1 MANHGADCDLIIDYF
16 NGHLS
21 REEKAV
27 FEDHLENCAE
37 CRAELA
43 EWNGLIED
51 LPYDSEPVTPPEGM
65 KERVL
70 SAVFAEEEPKQHSAS
85 AEPTLI
91 GNAKTNSSSPS
102 KRSSAK
108 WVLPA
113 AAALLLSLG
122 GNAFLYNEL
131 QQQSTE
137 LTQSQETVDELLQ
150 YVTLSPTGESDEN
163 PTASA
168 SIVRTGSQVNVV
180 INASSLGPL
189 ANDEVYQVW
198 LIEGESPKRAGT
210 FIASESGAGAV
221 VFTLDEFNS
230 EQWNQIAIS
239 HEPDAQS
246 ETPEGEVILASE
258 L

>member
-1 MANHGADCDLIIDYF
+1 MAKLGAECDQIIDYF

-21 REEKAV
+21 QAEKEA
-27 FEDHLENCAE
+27 FEHHLEHCPE
-37 CRAELA
+37 CQAELA
-43 EWNGLIED
+43 EWNALIED
-51 LPYDSEPVTPPEGM
+51 LPYDSEPVSPPEGM

-70 SAVFAEEEPKQHSAS
+70 TAVFAEESSELNTAP
-85 AEPTLI
+85 AEPALVEES
-91 GNAKTNSSSPS
+91 KSKSSSQFR
-102 KRSSAK
+102 RSSAK
-108 WVLPA
+108 WALPA

-137 LTQSQETVDELLQ
+137 LSQTQDTVDELLQ
-150 YVTLSPTGESDEN
+150 YVTLSPTGEAETS
-163 PTASA
+163 PAATA
-168 SIVRTGSQVNVV
+168 SIVRTGSEVNVV

-210 FIASESGAGAV
+210 FVASESGAGAV

-230 EQWNQIAIS
+230 DQWNQIAIS